1 MNSPLAVWRKNTGLT
16 QGDIAKLAGV
26 SQAHV
31 SEIECCTT
39 NLCPALES
47 LLNRIAERGSSD
59 IAREAANVAE
69 RHAAFMRVRQAQSSE
84 AALPAEV
91 ADRHE

>member
-1 MNSPLAVWRKNTGLT
+1 MNSPLAVWRKNAGFT
-16 QGDIAKLAGV
+16 QEDIAKLAGV

-39 NLCPALES
+39 HLCDPLES
-47 LLNRIAERGSSD
+47 LLKRIADRGSSD
-59 IAREAANVAE
+59 CAREAGKVAE
-69 RHAAFMRVRQAQSSE
+69 RHAAFMREQQAQSSK
-84 AALPAEV
+84 AEV